1 MALLYLLMI
10 QPRFIKYWFSHLLY
24 FFWFLNRGEKV
35 AIKKVGNM
43 FANIE
48 DAKRIVREIK
58 LLKYFGGRC
67 GVIEL
72 TDLAVYNVILS
83 GLVIIFR

>member
-1 MALLYLLMI
+1 
-10 QPRFIKYWFSHLLY
+10 
-24 FFWFLNRGEKV
+24 
-35 AIKKVGNM
+35 M